1 MKDERITKLAARLI
15 HHSIQLQPKERILIR
30 GHINTKPLLKELID
44 EIYRVGAYPY
54 IELEDDEISR
64 HLLQGNVKEQLDTS
78 SQWALKKYTD
88 IDAVIIITSEE
99 NDVEMTDV
107 PIERQRIQGEAMN
120 SPTLFYV
127 NNRRWVLLKYPTNAS
142 AQKAGMNF
150 DRYQDFLFKVC
161 TMDYG
166 KMEAALKPLKQLMEG
181 TDKVRIVSPGTDLTF
196 SIKGMPAII
205 CAGKKNLP
213 DGEVF
218 TAPIKESVNGRISFN
233 APTTYEGITF
243 SDMELNIEKG
253 KIIKAISN
261 QPAKMNRILDIDEG
275 SRFIGEFAIGINPYI
290 LEPMDDTLFDE
301 KISGSLHLALGLAYG
316 EADNGNRSSI
326 HWDMVLIQRPE
337 YGGGD
342 IYFDDVLI
350 RRDGIFILPEL
361 HALNPNSL
369 KQSLFY

>member
-1 MKDERITKLAARLI
+1 MRDERITKLAARLI

-54 IELEDDEISR
+54 VELEDDEISR
-64 HLLQGNVKEQLDTS
+64 HLLLGNVKEQLDTA

-88 IDAVIIITSEE
+88 IDAVIIITGEE
-99 NDVEMTDV
+99 NIAEMTDV
-107 PIERQRIQGEAMN
+107 PIERHRLQGEAMN

-127 NNRRWVLLKYPTNAS
+127 NNRRWVLLNYPTKAS
-142 AQKAGMNF
+142 AQKAGMTF
-150 DRYQDFLFKVC
+150 KRYEDFLLNVC

-166 KMEAALKPLKQLMEG
+166 KMEAALKPLKQLMQR
-181 TDKVRIVSPGTDLTF
+181 TDKVRIVSPRTDLTF
-196 SIKGMPAII
+196 SIKGMPAVI
-205 CAGKKNLP
+205 CAGKNNLP

-218 TAPIKESVNGRISFN
+218 TAPIKDSLNGRISFN
-233 APTTYEGITF
+233 TPTTYEGITF
-243 SDMELNIEKG
+243 SDIELNLKKG
-253 KIIKAISN
+253 KIIKATSN
-261 QPAKMNRILDIDEG
+261 RDPEMNQILNIDEG

-290 LEPMDDTLFDE
+290 LEPMDDILFDE
-301 KISGSLHLALGLAYG
+301 KISGSLHLALGLAYD

-350 RRDGIFILPEL
+350 RRDGFFVLPEL

-369 KQSLFY
+369 K

>member
-1 MKDERITKLAARLI
+1 MKDERITKLAAMLI
-15 HHSIQLQPKERILIR
+15 HHSIRLQPKERILIR

-44 EIYRVGAYPY
+44 ETYRVGAYPY
-54 IELEDDEISR
+54 VELEDDEISR
-64 HLLQGNVKEQLDTS
+64 HLLLGNVKEQLDTS
-78 SQWALKKYTD
+78 SEWALKKYTD
-88 IDAVIIITSEE
+88 IDAVIIITGEE
-99 NDVEMTDV
+99 NDGEMTDV
-107 PIERQRIQGEAMN
+107 PVERHRLQGEAMN
-120 SPTLFYV
+120 SSTLFYV
-127 NNRRWVLLKYPTNAS
+127 NNRRWVLLNYPTNAS
-142 AQKAGMNF
+142 AQKAGMSF
-150 DRYQDFLFKVC
+150 SRYEDFLLNVC

-166 KMEAALKPLKQLMEG
+166 KMEEALKPLKQLMER
-181 TDKVRIVSPGTDLTF
+181 TDKVRIISPGTDLTF

-218 TAPIKESVNGRISFN
+218 TAPLKESVNGRITFN
-233 APTTYEGITF
+233 TPTTYEGITF
-243 SDMELNIEKG
+243 SGIELTFRKG
-253 KIIKAISN
+253 KIMKAISN
-261 QPAKMNRILDIDEG
+261 RHSKMHEILDIDEG

-301 KISGSLHLALGLAYG
+301 KISGSLHLALGLAYD

-350 RRDGIFILPEL
+350 RRDGVFILPEL
-361 HALNPNSL
+361 RALNPNLL
-369 KQSLFY
+369 K

>member
-1 MKDERITKLAARLI
+1 MKDERITKLAARLV

-54 IELEDDEISR
+54 VELEDDEISR
-64 HLLQGNVKEQLDTS
+64 HLLLGNVKEQLDTA
-78 SQWALKKYTD
+78 SQWAMKKYTD
-88 IDAVIIITSEE
+88 IDAVIIITGEE
-99 NDVEMTDV
+99 NNAEMTDV
-107 PIERQRIQGEAMN
+107 PIERHRLQGEAMN

-127 NNRRWVLLKYPTNAS
+127 NNRRWVLLNYPTKAS
-142 AQKAGMNF
+142 AQKAGMTFN
-150 DRYQDFLFKVC
+150 RYEDFLLDVC

-166 KMEAALKPLKQLMEG
+166 KMEAALKPLKHLMQR
-181 TDKVRIVSPGTDLTF
+181 TDKVRIVSPRTDLIF
-196 SIKGMPAII
+196 SIKGMPAVI

-218 TAPIKESVNGRISFN
+218 TASIKDSLNGRISFN
-233 APTTYEGITF
+233 TATTYEGITF
-243 SDMELNIEKG
+243 SDIELNLKKG
-253 KIIKAISN
+253 KIIKATSN
-261 QPAKMNRILDIDEG
+261 RDPEMNQILNIDEG

-290 LEPMDDTLFDE
+290 LEPMDDILFDE
-301 KISGSLHLALGLAYG
+301 KISGSLHLALGLAYD

-350 RRDGIFILPEL
+350 RRDGFFVLPEL

-369 KQSLFY
+369 K